1 MTKHE
6 LADIVSGLIAIGKE
20 GAYWDFKQE
29 WHSDMAALLKDIICF
44 TNTVHDRDCYIV
56 FGVNDAL
63 EIVEMKAQRRKQA
76 DIIDALDKLSFASV
90 HTPQIAV
97 ETIIIENTELDVLI
111 IYNTD
116 QTPVY
121 LKKPYGKMLAGC
133 IYTRNEDR
141 NTPDSGNAEI
151 EQIEYLWKK
160 RFGLTKPALQFI
172 LEHLANKHEWSE
184 LDGRYY
190 NIYRPEYLLHVHD
203 DEDTDRRSDE
213 FYGYVQTNESMS
225 FEMLDIIANNTVLLS
240 HQLAVLDSG
249 RLVVP
254 IPEWGYIACNQYHQN
269 SVAYK
274 YYVENSDTHRLL
286 GFLYDPANMEQRHAL
301 SRHMK
306 VVLLY
311 HTPQERGAFEAYA
324 ATRINDLDQY
334 IADHKDE
341 THICTDEDT
350 KTELYT
356 ARILTGIFLNKLIEE
371 FRKQ

>member
-1 MTKHE
+1 MTNQE
-6 LADIVSGLIAIGKE
+6 LTAVVSGLIEIGKE

-29 WHSDMAALLKDIICF
+29 WHTDMPSLLKDIICF
-44 TNTVHDRDCYIV
+44 TNTVHDKDCFII
-56 FGVNDAL
+56 FGVTDAL
-63 EIVEMKAQRRKQA
+63 EIVGMEAQRRKQV
-76 DIIDALDKLSFASV
+76 DIIDALDKLSFASNHV
-90 HTPQIAV
+90 PQISV
-97 ETIIIENTELDVLI
+97 ETIVIDNTELDVLI
-111 IYNTD
+111 VYNTD
-116 QTPVY
+116 LTPVY

-133 IYTRNEDR
+133 IYSRNEDR
-141 NTPDSGNAEI
+141 NTPDNGNAEI

-172 LEHLANKHEWSE
+172 LDHLKNKHEWNE

-190 NIYRPEYLLHVHD
+190 NIYRPEYLLHIHD

-225 FEMLDIIANNTVLLS
+225 FELVDIKANNTVLLS

-254 IPEWGYIACNQYHQN
+254 IPEWGYIYRDQYHQN

-274 YYVENSDTHRLL
+274 YYIENSDTHKLL
-286 GFLYDPANMEQRHAL
+286 EFLYDSANMEQRYAFM
-301 SRHMK
+301 RHME

-311 HTPQERGAFEAYA
+311 SSQQDREDFEAYA
-324 ATRINDLDQY
+324 AARLNELDQY
-334 IADHKDE
+334 IADHEGE
-341 THICTDEDT
+341 THICTDTDT
-350 KTELYT
+350 KTELYKQ
-356 ARILTGIFLNKLIEE
+356 RILTGVFLNKLLGE